1 MPMERT
7 TAHDSIQEVDS
18 NRELSLDPVGTG
30 YNQEREEA

>member
-1 MPMERT
+1 MSMERT
-7 TAHDSIQEVDS
+7 TARDSILKADS

>member
-7 TAHDSIQEVDS
+7 TAHDSIHKADS

-30 YNQEREEA
+30 YNQVGEEA